1 MSLSDRRLLIENVH
15 QAELTI
21 DPVFLN
27 TPQFISESLSA
38 LLDLTFINKIESV
51 NPIRSFKGRG
61 TEVLLSRVDNSH
73 LICASAG
80 NFGQAMAYSCR
91 KRNVEVTV
99 YAGQNANTLKVE
111 RMRALG
117 AQVVLTGADFDAAK
131 VEAKRVAVT
140 SRTRFV
146 EDSQDIE
153 TLEGSGTI
161 ALELLRFPHQIDYL
175 LVALGNGALI
185 NGMAT
190 VYKTYHPKTKIIAV
204 QAHGAPAMVESW
216 RSGNLVAYDHV
227 QTIADGIAVRIPVP
241 QALVDMNGLVDDAL
255 LVQEETIVLAMQ
267 LLHQHVGL
275 VTEPSGAVGLAAIL
289 ENKKM
294 FAGKTVATVICG
306 GNLTAEQI
314 DQWITTPA

>member
-1 MSLSDRRLLIENVH
+1 MSIGHRRLLIENVH
-15 QAELTI
+15 QAALII

-27 TPQFISESLSA
+27 TPQFISESLSE
-38 LLDLTFINKIESV
+38 LLDLKFICKIESV

-61 TEVLLSRVDNSH
+61 TEVLVSRTDNND

-91 KRNVEVTV
+91 KRNVKVTV
-99 YAGQNANTLKVE
+99 YAPRNANTLKVE

-117 AQVVLTGADFDAAK
+117 AQVVLAGADFDSAK
-131 VEAKRVAVT
+131 LEAKRVAANT
-140 SRTRFV
+140 RTRFV
-146 EDSQDIE
+146 EDSRDIE

-161 ALELLRFPHQIDYL
+161 ALELMRFPEPVDYL
-175 LVALGNGALI
+175 LIALGNGALI

-190 VYKTYHPKTKIIAV
+190 VYRACHPKTKIVAV

-216 RSGNLVAYDHV
+216 RSGKLVSYDQV

-241 QALVDMNGLVDDAL
+241 QALVDMEGLVDDAL
-255 LVQEETIVLAMQ
+255 LVQEETIVRAMQ
-267 LLHQHVGL
+267 LLHQHLGL

-289 ENKKM
+289 ENKKR
-294 FAGKTVATVICG
+294 FVGKTVATVICG
-306 GNLTAEQI
+306 GNLTAEQV
-314 DQWITTPA
+314 DQWITRTV

>member
-1 MSLSDRRLLIENVH
+1 MSIGNRRLSVENVH
-15 QAELTI
+15 QAALTI

-27 TPQFISESLSA
+27 TPQFISESLSE
-38 LLDLTFINKIESV
+38 LLGLKFICKIESV

-61 TEVLLSRVDNSH
+61 TEVLLSKADNRH

-91 KRNVEVTV
+91 KRNVKVTV

-111 RMRALG
+111 RMQALG
-117 AQVVLTGADFDAAK
+117 ARVVLTGADFDAAK
-131 VEAKRVAVT
+131 LEAKRIAIST
-140 SRTRFV
+140 QARFV
-146 EDSQDIE
+146 EDSHDIE

-161 ALELLRFPHQIDYL
+161 ALELLRFPDPIDYL
-175 LVALGNGALI
+175 LIALGNGALI

-190 VYKTYHPKTKIIAV
+190 VYKACHPKTKIVAV

-216 RSGNLVAYDHV
+216 RSGKSVSYDQVH
-227 QTIADGIAVRIPVP
+227 TIADGIAVRIPVP
-241 QALVDMNGLVDDAL
+241 QALVDMDGLVDDAL
-255 LVQEETIVLAMQ
+255 LVQEETIVRAMQ
-267 LLHQHVGL
+267 LLHQHLGL

-314 DQWITTPA
+314 EQWIKTSL